1 MIWHGQNIWTLF
13 KRSPHLNVMK
23 KKGVRKSKPK
33 EEEEM
38 DEPEPED
45 DTLLQKRKVKP
56 GIQVGT
62 DFVPKQP
69 KPATRPNC
77 FKQNALVR
85 TAEAVEDLKG
95 WNKEAKETGNNI
107 QAELEFGKAR
117 VRAWEFSEDVQNV
130 SFEKEIKSSYLDF
143 SSLWS

>member
-1 MIWHGQNIWTLF
+1 
-13 KRSPHLNVMK
+13 MK
-23 KKGVRKSKPK
+23 KKGDRKSKPK

-56 GIQVGT
+56 GIQIGT

-77 FKQNALVR
+77 FKQNVLVR
-85 TAEAVEDLKG
+85 TVEAVDDLKG
-95 WNKEAKETGNNI
+95 FNKEAMRLEDNI
-107 QAELEFGKAR
+107 QAELELGKAR
-117 VRAWEFSEDVQNV
+117 LREWAFSEEVQDV
-130 SFEKEIKSSYLDF
+130 SSEKEIKSKKVVKPKEKTEPEESE
-143 SSLWS
+143 